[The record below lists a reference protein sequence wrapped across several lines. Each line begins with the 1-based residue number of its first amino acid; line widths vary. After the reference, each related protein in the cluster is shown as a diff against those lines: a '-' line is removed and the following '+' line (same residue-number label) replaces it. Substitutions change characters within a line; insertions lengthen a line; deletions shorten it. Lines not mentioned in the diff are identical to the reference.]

1 MRVLIIEDEKLAAQK
16 LINLLKQINSEI
28 EVLDVL
34 ETVEDS
40 INWFNSNSHPELIF
54 MDIQLNDGVC
64 FEIFESINI
73 QKPIVFITAFNE
85 YAINAFKVNSIDY
98 LLKPIKLEDLQRAI
112 KKYNT
117 IFKQTNY
124 TQVLDNLVKS
134 ISKKHKER
142 FFIKV
147 GSHYKSILSNDIN
160 CFYICERNTFL
171 FTKDGKN
178 IGVDYSLGQLEDLI
192 NPEHFF
198 RVNRNFIV
206 NINSIEDI
214 ISYSTSRLEL
224 KINSW
229 SDDQD
234 IVISREKVKSFKNWI
249 DK

>member
-16 LINLLKQINSEI
+16 LITLLKQINPEI
-28 EVLDVL
+28 DVLDIL

-40 INWFNSNSHPELIF
+40 INWFNSNVHPELIF

-73 QKPIVFITAFNE
+73 QKPIIFITAFNE

-98 LLKPIKLEDLQRAI
+98 LLKPVNLEDLQRAI

-117 IFKQTNY
+117 IFRQTNY
-124 TQVLDNLVKS
+124 TQVLDNLVKN
-134 ISKKHKER
+134 ISKKYKER

-171 FTKDGKN
+171 FTNEGKN

-192 NPEHFF
+192 NPEQFL
-198 RVNRNFIV
+198 RINRNFIV

-224 KINSW
+224 KISNW